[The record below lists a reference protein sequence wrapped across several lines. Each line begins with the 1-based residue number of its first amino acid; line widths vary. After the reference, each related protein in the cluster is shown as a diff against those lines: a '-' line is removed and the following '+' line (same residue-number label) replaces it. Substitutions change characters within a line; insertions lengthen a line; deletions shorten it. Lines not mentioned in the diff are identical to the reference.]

1 MTSPGSI
8 GNAVDALGSED
19 WLVRQVQDLQRQLN
33 ELKAASS
40 LGGASIDAG
49 DLQVNNGGSVIVNG
63 GGDIQSGDFDG
74 ALPATPGT
82 TGWALGGSGSNA
94 IFNNLVLRG
103 GIIGNDALTN
113 PVFPR
118 SVHADATPFALTTTL
133 AVKAT
138 ATVVVPAGYTQALVM
153 AVSQVT
159 ARNTTSAQDYLAVG
173 INIAG
178 SPVPGYS
185 ASIDSMA
192 TASVHPSVSATCAGT
207 ALLTSLGAS
216 FTVQAAA
223 GSGVAAWSSNA
234 FNSANIDAIVLFLR

>member
-103 GIIGNDALTN
+103 GIIGNSALTS

-118 SVHADATPFALTTTL
+118 SVHADSASFSLSTTMT
-133 AVKAT
+133 AKVT
-138 ATVVVPAGYTQALVM
+138 ATVSVPAGYTQALVI
-153 AVSQVT
+153 AASQVT
-159 ARNTTSAQDYLAVG
+159 ARNSTNVADILAVG
-173 INIAG
+173 VSIGG
-178 SPVPGYS
+178 SPVPGTP
-185 ASIDSMA
+185 ADINSMA
-192 TASVHPSVSATCAGT
+192 TSTSHPIVCATCVGT
-207 ALLTSLGAS
+207 ALLTSLGSS
-216 FTVQAAA
+216 FTITADAQ
-223 GSGVAAWSSNA
+223 SGLAAWGVDVYNQ
-234 FNSANIDAIVLFLR
+234 ANIDAIVLFLR